1 MKNDPTPLENPKVGN
16 VRRVATIDGSRGFQP
31 TAGGIRSQ
39 GSRRV
44 ATPESDRR
52 GPCDSTD
59 VAFNRRYATD
69 TRDRCI
75 TNRGLKP
82 AATVT
87 SSLRDGVACVIT
99 ALLPLAI
106 MPTAVGL
113 QVLASILVGAAIVVL
128 VWWVFRVLESD
139 DLAQGAE
146 WRYDVSRMN
155 ELRRIDPLYRLFQPV
170 LSALARVNRVIF
182 RERLAEIFR
191 QIQAAGLPRFWLP
204 EEYLARMELLAIC
217 STPVWIY
224 LLFWLFGGQGMLLV
238 PVAVIATAL
247 LLRYRLAT
255 RAAARLRHIKRRMP
269 YLLDL
274 LTLLMEAGATFLNA
288 LNQAVEA
295 SLSQV
300 TLENGRGHPVAEEF
314 GRVLADM
321 NLGKTRMEAFQ
332 AMRDRLAD
340 DEITSIIGT
349 IIQGEHLGTP
359 LARIFRSQADVL
371 RVKRSQRA
379 ESIAGEAGVNMLMPA
394 VLVMASTVLI
404 ILGPFLL
411 NFFKFGMSI

>member
-1 MKNDPTPLENPKVGN
+1 MTFILPIAVM
-16 VRRVATIDGSRGFQP
+16 
-31 TAGGIRSQ
+31 
-39 GSRRV
+39 
-44 ATPESDRR
+44 
-52 GPCDSTD
+52 
-59 VAFNRRYATD
+59 
-69 TRDRCI
+69 
-75 TNRGLKP
+75 P
-82 AATVT
+82 AA
-87 SSLRDGVACVIT
+87 I
-99 ALLPLAI
+99 
-106 MPTAVGL
+106 GL
-113 QVLASILVGAAIVVL
+113 QAIASVVVGASIAVL
-128 VWWVFRVLESD
+128 VWWIFRVLESD
-139 DLAQGAE
+139 DLAQGSE

-155 ELRRIDPLYRLFQPV
+155 ELRRIDMLYRLFQPL
-170 LSALARVNRVIF
+170 LSVLARMNRVIF
-182 RERLAEIFR
+182 VDRLPEIYR

-204 EEYLARMELLAIC
+204 EEYLGRMQLVALC
-217 STPVWIY
+217 STPLWIY
-224 LLFWLFGGQGMLLV
+224 LLSWIFGSQGMLLV

-247 LLRYRLAT
+247 FLRYRLAM
-255 RAAARLRHIKRRMP
+255 RASARLRQIKRRMP

-288 LNQAVEA
+288 LNQAVDEF
-295 SLSQV
+295 
-300 TLENGRGHPVAEEF
+300 RGHPVAEEF

-371 RVKRSQRA
+371 RVKRSQQA

-394 VLVMASTVLI
+394 VLVMAATVLI

-411 NFFKFGMSI
+411 NFFKFGFSV